1 MIPRFSLS
9 IAFVF
14 VAQRSIASNACYI
27 KIMKP
32 TKKQTIQVRKKTGI
46 CLTNK
51 DIRHTIRIN
60 GPSETEKKY
69 SMDSTTL
76 EWEYR
81 ILIIILFLL
90 QRNYIISSF
99 CFIFV
104 DSQKAVDGIIFLGGR
119 QSTKKALSNH

>member
-1 MIPRFSLS
+1 MLYQDHE
-9 IAFVF
+9 ADKE
-14 VAQRSIASNACYI
+14 AND
-27 KIMKP
+27 
-32 TKKQTIQVRKKTGI
+32 TGEEKTGI

-81 ILIIILFLL
+81 ILIVILFPVTKKLYYFL
-90 QRNYIISSF
+90 FLFYF
-99 CFIFV
+99 C
-104 DSQKAVDGIIFLGGR
+104 R
-119 QSTKKALSNH
+119 QSEGSGWNNIFGREAIDQESPN